1 MADGSVVVAGA
12 LHLDVVVTVPH
23 LPARDETV
31 MGETVRFVCG
41 GKGGNQAV
49 AASRH
54 GARTVM
60 LGRVGDDMFAPI
72 LLENLAA
79 AGVDTARI
87 QRGQD
92 AKSGMSVAI
101 VDADGEYG
109 AVVVSGANRQ
119 LSADGFDYPG
129 SDGVLVLQNEIPEA
143 LNLAVADKAKA
154 AGATVV
160 LNAAPMRPMGDDLMR
175 LVDLLIVNRVE
186 AADLLHA
193 ETGTPQEAL
202 AATDGAAELAAAI
215 IVTLGGEGLV
225 YREPGRPTRHVDGMQ
240 VPVVSTHG
248 AGDAFVGAL
257 AARLAAGA
265 EIGDAIAY
273 AQAAAALLVA
283 TAPEERDALGP
294 AQVRGL
300 LDARNPGR

>member
-92 AKSGMSVAI
+92 AKSVSYTHLTLPTIYSV
-101 VDADGEYG
+101 
-109 AVVVSGANRQ
+109 
-119 LSADGFDYPG
+119 
-129 SDGVLVLQNEIPEA
+129 
-143 LNLAVADKAKA
+143 
-154 AGATVV
+154 
-160 LNAAPMRPMGDDLMR
+160 
-175 LVDLLIVNRVE
+175 
-186 AADLLHA
+186 
-193 ETGTPQEAL
+193 
-202 AATDGAAELAAAI
+202 
-215 IVTLGGEGLV
+215 
-225 YREPGRPTRHVDGMQ
+225 
-240 VPVVSTHG
+240 
-248 AGDAFVGAL
+248 
-257 AARLAAGA
+257 
-265 EIGDAIAY
+265 
-273 AQAAAALLVA
+273 
-283 TAPEERDALGP
+283 
-294 AQVRGL
+294 
-300 LDARNPGR
+300 